1 MVYKLLVDYREKKVI
16 DLLNKNSFNEQINY
30 ESCNLEIGDFILKN
44 ENDEIIFIIER
55 KTLNDLNCSI
65 KDGRYKEQSMR
76 LDCCNLENHNIIYL
90 IEGNLQSPILNCH
103 INEKTIYSTICSLQ
117 LLKGFSVIKTINIDE
132 TVKFIIS
139 YVEKTVKEL
148 QNGKSIFYG
157 TVNRDNNNDYTSTIV
172 TTKNKNINK
181 DNIDIIM
188 LSQIPYISAL
198 TAKNILQHVG
208 GTLDKLY
215 LALNENINILD
226 NLIIESNE
234 KKRKISKKVIENIKT
249 YLIK

>member
-90 IEGNLQSPILNCH
+90 IEDGEVADQGNYLDLSSRN
-103 INEKTIYSTICSLQ
+103 K
-117 LLKGFSVIKTINIDE
+117 
-132 TVKFIIS
+132 
-139 YVEKTVKEL
+139 
-148 QNGKSIFYG
+148 IF
-157 TVNRDNNNDYTSTIV
+157 R
-172 TTKNKNINK
+172 K
-181 DNIDIIM
+181 M
-188 LSQIPYISAL
+188 
-198 TAKNILQHVG
+198 AK
-208 GTLDKLY
+208 KL
-215 LALNENINILD
+215 
-226 NLIIESNE
+226 
-234 KKRKISKKVIENIKT
+234 
-249 YLIK
+249 

>member
-16 DLLNKNSFNEQINY
+16 ELLNKYSLNEHFNY
-30 ESCNLEIGDFILKN
+30 ESSNLEIGDFILKN

-103 INEKTIYSTICSLQ
+103 INEKIIYSAICSLQ
-117 LLKGFSVIKTINIDE
+117 LFKGFSVIKTISIDE

-148 QNGKSIFYG
+148 QNGKNVFYG
-157 TVNRDNNNDYTSTIV
+157 TTDRDINNDYASTIV

-188 LSQIPYISAL
+188 LSQIPYISSL
-198 TAKNILQHVG
+198 TAKHILKHVG
-208 GTLDKLY
+208 GSLDKLY
-215 LALNENINILD
+215 LALNENNNVLD
-226 NLIIESNE
+226 NLVIENNE
-234 KKRKISKKVIENIKT
+234 KKRKISKKIIENIKT